1 MITTFNVNPEA
12 FDVEYD
18 EMQELLIESVKIDV
32 LAEAKENARTQL
44 LELADDVEISYGD
57 EESELI
63 ENLRFTAEQNP
74 LSETA
79 YDLMNEALE
88 VLG

>member
-79 YDLMNEALE
+79 SDLMNDAMGIL
-88 VLG
+88 

>member
-79 YDLMNEALE
+79 YDLMNDAMGIL
-88 VLG
+88 